1 MQALLYTL
9 APVLAVVLGA
19 IVASRTKLKPGL
31 VAGLQHL
38 AAGVVFAAAATEIL
52 PQVKHEASPSATL
65 IGGAAGVAT
74 MLGLKALEAR
84 FKGLMALLA
93 AIGIDILV
101 DGLVLGLAFVAGE
114 KAGLLLT
121 IALTLEVLFLGLTLT
136 DELAETYRS
145 RLRIIVIVSALA
157 LLLPIGALAAV
168 PVAALSPRL
177 EQVVVAQLVEVVG
190 RPPGALHR
198 DEQPDEEAAR
208 ERDEVLGVHDRR
220 ADRGR

>member
-84 FKGLMALLA
+84 FRGRWR
-93 AIGIDILV
+93 
-101 DGLVLGLAFVAGE
+101 
-114 KAGLLLT
+114 
-121 IALTLEVLFLGLTLT
+121 
-136 DELAETYRS
+136 Y
-145 RLRIIVIVSALA
+145 
-157 LLLPIGALAAV
+157 
-168 PVAALSPRL
+168 SPRSASTFWSTAWCSASL
-177 EQVVVAQLVEVVG
+177 SWRARRQVSC
-190 RPPGALHR
+190 
-198 DEQPDEEAAR
+198 
-208 ERDEVLGVHDRR
+208 
-220 ADRGR
+220 

>member
-84 FKGLMALLA
+84 FKGPMALLA

-101 DGLVLGLAFVAGE
+101 DGLVLGLAA
-114 KAGLLLT
+114 
-121 IALTLEVLFLGLTLT
+121 FLR
-136 DELAETYRS
+136 RS
-145 RLRIIVIVSALA
+145 HSPSSDASE
-157 LLLPIGALAAV
+157 GA
-168 PVAALSPRL
+168 
-177 EQVVVAQLVEVVG
+177 
-190 RPPGALHR
+190 
-198 DEQPDEEAAR
+198 
-208 ERDEVLGVHDRR
+208 
-220 ADRGR
+220 